1 MADKLDESMPIYV
14 QIMNHIR
21 RQVVSGKLKPGER
34 MPSVRELAAE
44 FGVNP
49 NTMQRALAELERE
62 RLLCSERTSGRF
74 VTKDVDLIQKLRIQE
89 ADKAT
94 AAFKQ
99 QMEALG
105 FSMKDAADFFLKRT
119 EKEVKVG

>member
-21 RQVVSGKLKPGER
+21 RQVVSGDRKPGER
-34 MPSVRELAAE
+34 MPSVRELAVE

-62 RLLCSERTSGRF
+62 SLLCSERTSGRF
-74 VTKDVDLIQKLRIQE
+74 ITKDVDLIQKLRIQE
-89 ADKAT
+89 ANKAA
-94 AAFKQ
+94 AAFHQ

-105 FSMKDAADFFLKRT
+105 FSKEDAADFFLRRT
-119 EKEVKVG
+119 EKKVKVG

>member
-1 MADKLDESMPIYV
+1 MAGRLDESMPIYV

-21 RQVVSGKLKPGER
+21 RQVVSGRLKPEDR

-49 NTMQRALAELERE
+49 NTMQRALSELERE
-62 RLLCSERTSGRF
+62 KLLCSERTSGRF
-74 VTKDVDLIQKLRIQE
+74 VTKDADLIQKLRIRE
-89 ADKAT
+89 ADKAA
-94 AAFKQ
+94 AAFQ
-99 QMEALG
+99 HQMEALG
-105 FSMKDAADFFLKRT
+105 FSMEDAVDFFLRRT